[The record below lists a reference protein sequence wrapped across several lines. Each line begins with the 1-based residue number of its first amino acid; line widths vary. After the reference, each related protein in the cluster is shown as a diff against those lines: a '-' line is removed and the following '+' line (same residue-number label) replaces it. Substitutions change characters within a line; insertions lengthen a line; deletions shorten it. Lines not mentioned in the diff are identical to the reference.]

1 MVVNKLL
8 GLLNYN
14 QEKKYSLMHKGLFLF
29 LYLLISPPL
38 LVVAQTTKIDSLK
51 QVIASTD
58 DDAEKVNTL
67 YKLALQ
73 YFGKDFTECE
83 RLSLASLELAEKNGN
98 KDGMAHAHI
107 MLSAARVYL
116 GKSVESLNNATAAL
130 SIYEELKDTVG
141 LASAYKTKA
150 SVHLNDAD
158 YALALSDYEKAIEYS
173 RIKKLPK
180 QESACIMNIGLIYGY
195 LGDNDK
201 AAAQYY
207 ESLKISED
215 MNDISGVS
223 YCKNNIAS
231 IYFSQKKYD
240 QAEALFSE
248 ALKMGYEINDHI
260 LIADCQS
267 FLALIYFETQEYEK
281 AMLANREAYDLDSA
295 QRNYRGI
302 ATRCIVFGDIESG
315 RKNYKKAKYQY
326 ELAIENISQ
335 VKDNTHVLSQC
346 WLQYGRLFQKTADYP
361 QAIEHLNKAILVGK
375 KGGLREIIYKAYK
388 SLSEISQ
395 KQGDYKNALGY
406 FENYSIYKDSTL
418 NENNNKNVNQLAAL
432 YKDELKKKEIEKL
445 SDETKL
451 QRAEA
456 ERRTQQNII
465 LIISLLAMGGLALIL
480 WRSYNNKQKSN
491 LILTKQKTAIEK
503 QNDEKDI
510 LLKEIHHRVKNNLQ
524 VISSL
529 LSLQSNT
536 INDENVLL
544 ELQEGQNRVKSIALI
559 HQKLYQ
565 NEDISTVDFGEYCEE
580 LIAYLRSAF
589 NLPGKNYQILVQAND
604 ILLDIDTAVPLGLI
618 INELISNSFKHAFVD
633 DDEGQVQVSLKYL
646 EKSTD
651 KLILTV
657 SDNGKGMPEKFD
669 IENANSLGLRLVKML
684 SNQLDG
690 EVSYLNKNGTFVTI
704 TLSNTN
710 YRKSLE

>member
-1 MVVNKLL
+1 
-8 GLLNYN
+8 
-14 QEKKYSLMHKGLFLF
+14 MHKGLFLF

-418 NENNNKNVNQLAAL
+418 NENNNKNVNQL
-432 YKDELKKKEIEKL
+432 
-445 SDETKL
+445 
-451 QRAEA
+451 
-456 ERRTQQNII
+456 
-465 LIISLLAMGGLALIL
+465 
-480 WRSYNNKQKSN
+480 RSYNNKQKSN